1 MVVAIFGTTTVEAR
15 LYGRNSRASG
25 PQLRPLCSN
34 NVGLLGGCRLRRPGR
49 GGRVGNFKR
58 HLGMCA
64 HRAGI
69 RPHFVNPD
77 AVAQRRNPFI
87 NRDRKT
93 SIRACRYRGDEAV
106 VEIKPQRD
114 ARTRLAAHVELAARL
129 CLDRLHNRPSA
140 LTLPAAIPRRWV
152 CSASSGPRPAARSRS
167 AKAPPL
173 RSVWTWPVCRRAVAH
188 ATSGRKCLREA
199 GAAP

>member
-1 MVVAIFGTTTVEAR
+1 VLDRSGALRRIGRAGTLPKLQRSGCPHRQWWSRSSARPRLKAR
-15 LYGRNSRASG
+15 LPAAE
-25 PQLRPLCSN
+25 Q
-34 NVGLLGGCRLRRPGR
+34 
-49 GGRVGNFKR
+49 R
-58 HLGMCA
+58 HLGTCA
-64 HRAGI
+64 HCAGI

-93 SIRACRYRGDEAV
+93 SIRACRYRGNEAI